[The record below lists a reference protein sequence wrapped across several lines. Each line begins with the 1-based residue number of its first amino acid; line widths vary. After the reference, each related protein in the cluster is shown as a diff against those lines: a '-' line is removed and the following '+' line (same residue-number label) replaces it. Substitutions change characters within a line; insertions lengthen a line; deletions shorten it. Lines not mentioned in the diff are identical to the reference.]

1 MKKRRTITR
10 EECPNCGDIM
20 ILHTVEDG
28 VYTYR
33 CRNCDREVS
42 TFRPPSK
49 PTKPVPS
56 RPDRKEMSGRRD

>member
-1 MKKRRTITR
+1 MEKRKTIIR

-33 CRNCDREVS
+33 CRNCEREVS
-42 TFRPPSK
+42 TFRRPPK
-49 PTKPVPS
+49 PTEPVPS
-56 RPDRKEMSGRRD
+56 RRD